1 MTDELQPLGMNDD
14 EAERAQAAIRR
25 LTKECFE
32 VTRERIRRGERP
44 NLGAVARNTVIAMR
58 GALVGLGFSVKQR
71 EVLLLLAAAELLKIS
86 LRNLEG
92 TTTKRRVN

>member
-1 MTDELQPLGMNDD
+1 
-14 EAERAQAAIRR
+14 
-25 LTKECFE
+25 
-32 VTRERIRRGERP
+32 
-44 NLGAVARNTVIAMR
+44 MR
-58 GALVGLGFSVKQR
+58 GAFVGLGLSVKQR